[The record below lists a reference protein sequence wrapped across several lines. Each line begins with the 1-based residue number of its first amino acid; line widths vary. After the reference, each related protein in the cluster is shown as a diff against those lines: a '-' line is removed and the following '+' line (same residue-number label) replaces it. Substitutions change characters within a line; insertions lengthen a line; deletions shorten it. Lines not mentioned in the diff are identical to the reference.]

1 MTAASEKL
9 KTQREVARLSVDA
22 FVRSVAVNR
31 GRPVCF
37 LLGAGSSI
45 SSGMPSAQ
53 RCIWEWKRDIFV
65 TQNPLLRE
73 SVGELSLPGTR
84 QRIQRWLD
92 QRGSYPAA
100 GSPAGILFLRSGV
113 LPNGT
118 RSATFLSVLRCPS
131 KAAHRLSTSPT
142 SRQSWNHPDSLDHE
156 LRRIDRAHLLSC
168 KRRLR

>member
-1 MTAASEKL
+1 MTAARETL
-9 KTQREVARLSVDA
+9 KTQRDFARLSVDA
-22 FVRSVAVNR
+22 FVRSLAVNR

-92 QRGSYPAA
+92 QRGRYPAA
-100 GSPAGILFLRSGV
+100 SSPEEYSFYARE
-113 LPNGT
+113 
-118 RSATFLSVLRCPS
+118 C
-131 KAAHRLSTSPT
+131 
-142 SRQSWNHPDSLDHE
+142 
-156 LRRIDRAHLLSC
+156 
-168 KRRLR
+168 